1 MNANKKKPSNSA
13 LTQLTSIDLF
23 SGCGGFTVGLRRAGF
38 KCLAA
43 VDYDEAAISTLRDNL
58 PDVKVALREDLT
70 EFGPED
76 LDEYLQGETVD
87 VIVGGPPCQGF
98 SKARQ
103 VDGSNHGERLVS
115 DPRRDLYKE
124 FLRYVA
130 YYQPKVF
137 VMENVLGIRSAAS
150 GEFFTRVQTE
160 ARALG
165 YRVHPEEVRA
175 WRYGAPQKR
184 VRQLII
190 GTRRELPLFVA
201 SKYLR
206 ETHRTPDEPKADHLE
221 EAVTLWEAIGD
232 LPPLRVDSGRHREHY
247 DFSRRAT
254 HVTRYGTRFLRDV
267 IEFHVSTE
275 LTSHVARP
283 HSERDLR
290 DFDRLAEGETSRQ
303 ALARKVE
310 MEFPYD
316 RGTFKDRYTKQ
327 HRNRLCSTIVA
338 HLSKDGLMFIHPT
351 QRRSLTP
358 REAARVQ
365 TFPDWYEFPEA
376 RTFTYRMI
384 GNAVPPV
391 VATAIG
397 EAITTYLQDVDANAG
412 VVGGPAV
419 PVSVAD
425 ACEWLE
431 TLQPAL
437 GDGVSGLRKAG
448 DTELLRAWRAVA
460 FLLPELHPDGAVD
473 SGRETRAADASQ
485 PVGQSLSTP
494 VANLLA
500 KVYRRSGW
508 PVALLPLAEEVR
520 RRFELGLVSVE
531 DYYCSEAHVAGAA
544 NAGVCE

>member
-1 MNANKKKPSNSA
+1 MNANKKKPPSTA
-13 LTQLTSIDLF
+13 TTQLTSIDLF
-23 SGCGGFTVGLRRAGF
+23 SGCGGFTVGLRRAGL

-43 VDYDEAAISTLRDNL
+43 VDHDEAAISTLRDNL

-70 EFGPED
+70 EFGPES

-165 YRVHPEEVRA
+165 YRVHPEEVKA

-184 VRQLII
+184 IRQLII

-201 SKYLR
+201 SKHLR
-206 ETHRTPDEPKADHLE
+206 ETHRAPDEPKGDNLE
-221 EAVTLWEAIGD
+221 DAVTLWEAIGD
-232 LPPLRVDSGRHREHY
+232 LPPLKVDAGRHREHY
-247 DFSRRAT
+247 DFGRRAT
-254 HVTRYGTRFLRDV
+254 HVTRYGSRFLRDV
-267 IEFHVSTE
+267 VEFHVPAE

-303 ALARKVE
+303 ALARGVE

-365 TFPDWYEFPEA
+365 TFPDWYEFPES
-376 RTFTYRMI
+376 RTLAYRVI

-391 VATAIG
+391 VARAIG
-397 EAITTYLQDVDANAG
+397 KAIAAYLRDAETETGLSAR
-412 VVGGPAV
+412 ATV

-425 ACEWLE
+425 ACRWLE
-431 TLQPAL
+431 ALQPAL
-437 GDGVSGLRKAG
+437 AEGNSGLRKTG
-448 DTELLRAWRAVA
+448 DVELLRAWRAVA

-473 SGRETRAADASQ
+473 SGRETRPAEAATWHE
-485 PVGQSLSTP
+485 QSLSP
-494 VANLLA
+494 AVSKLLA
-500 KVYRRSGW
+500 KVFRRSGW
-508 PVALLPLAEEVR
+508 PVALLPLADEVR
-520 RRFELGLVSVE
+520 RRFELGLVSE
-531 DYYCSEAHVAGAA
+531 DDYYCSEAHVAGAA
-544 NAGVCE
+544 LVGVTE